1 MLLLSNGTL
10 FESDAAKQFCKA
22 VDTVFRVPHQ
32 LNDRKYRTLQNKINA
47 L

>member
-10 FESDAAKQFCKA
+10 FESDAAEQFCKWVDLA
-22 VDTVFRVPHQ
+22 VRALNQ

>member
-10 FESDAAKQFCKA
+10 FERNAAKQFCGV
-22 VDTVFRVPHQ
+22 VDSVASTANQ
-32 LNDRKYRTLQNKINA
+32 LNDSKYRTFQNKINA

>member
-10 FESDAAKQFCKA
+10 FERDAAEQFCRA
-22 VDTVFRVPHQ
+22 VDSVFRMLGQ
-32 LNDRKYRTLQNKINA
+32 LNGRKYRTLQNKINA